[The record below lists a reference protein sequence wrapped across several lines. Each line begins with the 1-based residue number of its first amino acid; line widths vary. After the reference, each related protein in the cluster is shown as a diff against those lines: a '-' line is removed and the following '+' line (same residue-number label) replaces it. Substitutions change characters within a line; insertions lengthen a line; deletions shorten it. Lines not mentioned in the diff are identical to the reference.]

1 MKNFWL
7 SGRQIITGLIA
18 FMLIFIIKPGKS
30 QDTDSSNLDKKA
42 TVKLKIVNTKNGK
55 TVVLDT
61 TIYSDI
67 PFDREELGDLMDD
80 LREEMKSMKNEFEDI
95 DLDMDVDISSMDEMD
110 SLGDGDHKVIVIGKD
125 GKKGKIRIGRH
136 PDGVYQYKYDYD
148 CDSPRA
154 FRWYGGDGLGE
165 FDFGIPL
172 PPDVPAIM
180 RYGGKNQGT
189 LNDLLGDIPMDR
201 VKNYQIKEKKNGKRI
216 IIDLENGPL
225 VETRDNMVIVRSD
238 RKPVHLRYRHPAKR
252 VKVIVEPGKPEAPA
266 TPRTPEPPAPTDP
279 AKKQGTGV
287 EKTDKPRI

>member
-7 SGRQIITGLIA
+7 NRRRIITGMIA
-18 FMLIFIIKPGKS
+18 FMFIFILKPGKS
-30 QDTDSSNLDKKA
+30 QETDSTDLDKKS

-80 LREEMKSMKNEFEDI
+80 LRDDMKSLKKEFEDL
-95 DLDMDVDISSMDEMD
+95 DLDMDIDISNMDELD
-110 SLGDGDHKVIVIGKD
+110 SLVKEKSKVIVIGKD
-125 GKKGKIRIGRH
+125 GKKAKIRIGGH
-136 PDGVYQYKYDYD
+136 PERGYRYNYDYD

-252 VKVIVEPGKPEAPA
+252 VKVIVEPGKPKEPA

-279 AKKQGTGV
+279 AKKQGTGG